1 MKINLKQYLLATFAV
16 AAISLSSCSK
26 DKPVTPEEEVVPV
39 KGVFV
44 LNEGSMGANNSSI
57 SYLDFTTEELTKD
70 IFSVNNEG
78 QLLGSGVSDMDVYGS
93 LLFVIATESNKVE
106 ILNASNAKVLKT
118 ITVEK
123 PRFVAFHSGKA
134 FVTSYTNKVIVID
147 TLTKNTI
154 DEIAVGRN
162 PEYIVTLGN
171 KLYVANSG
179 SSDAITGG
187 EYDNRVMIINPTSLK
202 VEDEIEVA
210 DNVYHLFTNDR
221 GELFANTM
229 DVYVGVWPLSVLDKP
244 SRLYKINTAT
254 KEVEK
259 AFEFGAGLMSFS
271 QNKAYLISYNFEEN
285 KTNLLEM
292 DLTSSVVKKSNI
304 FNEAALSH
312 PNYPYALSVNPKNG
326 DLWYAN
332 SDYTNPGIVY
342 HYNNGSKEIKEYTV
356 GLNPSV
362 FVFN

>member
-1 MKINLKQYLLATFAV
+1 MKINLKQYLIATV
-16 AAISLSSCSK
+16 AIATIFLSSCSK

-44 LNEGSMGANNSSI
+44 LNEGSMGADNSSL
-57 SYLDFTTEELTKD
+57 SALDFTTNTLTAN
-70 IFSVNNEG
+70 IFAVNNKDHS
-78 QLLGSGVSDMDVYGS
+78 LGSGVADMDVYGS
-93 LLFVIATESNKVE
+93 LLFITATESNKIE
-106 ILNASNAKVLKT
+106 ILNASNAKVIKT

-147 TLTKNTI
+147 TLTKSTI
-154 DEIAVGRN
+154 GEIAVGRT
-162 PEYIVTLGN
+162 PEYIVTLGD

-187 EYDNRVMIINPTSLK
+187 EYDNRVIIIDPALLK
-202 VEDEIEVA
+202 VEGEIEVA

-259 AFEFGAGLMSFS
+259 AFEFGAGLMSFF

-292 DLTSSVVKKSNI
+292 DLASSTVKKADI
-304 FNEAALSH
+304 FSEGALTH
-312 PNYPYALSVNPKNG
+312 PNYPYALSINPKNG

-332 SDYTNPGIVY
+332 SDYTNPGTVY